1 MAHVQ
6 VHQQYCVTLTSL
18 ISQTDFE
25 TGFQRGAASQVTLDG
40 ASEENKLKHL

>member
-25 TGFQRGAASQVTLDG
+25 TGFQHAGESQVTQDG
-40 ASEENKLKHL
+40 ASEKNKHKHL